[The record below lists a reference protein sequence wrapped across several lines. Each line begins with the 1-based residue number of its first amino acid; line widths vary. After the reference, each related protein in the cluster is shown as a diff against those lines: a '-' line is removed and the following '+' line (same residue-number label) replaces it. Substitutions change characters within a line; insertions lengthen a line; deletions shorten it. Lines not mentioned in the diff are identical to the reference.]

1 MNKEFLELAKRAVEE
16 GWDAF
21 RIMAEMIALQK
32 EIDAKLLE
40 TLGYP
45 DLATT
50 IRTQ

>member
-1 MNKEFLELAKRAVEE
+1 MNKEFLELAKRATEE

-32 EIDAKLLE
+32 EIDAKLCE
-40 TLGYP
+40 SHG
-45 DLATT
+45 DNVMAER